1 MGSENMCGKVW
12 LVGAGPGDEE
22 LLTIK
27 AENVLWKADVLVYD
41 HLVGK
46 NIVMKF
52 GVGKKLINVGKTA
65 GNHPIPQE
73 KINRILV
80 EEAEKGKKVV
90 RLKGGDPF
98 LFGRGGEEL
107 MELVRHHIPFEV
119 VPGVTSP
126 LSVPA
131 YNGIPVTHRDYAS
144 SLHIVTGHAG
154 KGRQSSINYKA
165 LVETGGTLVF
175 LMGVTALE
183 AIMRGLIEAGMNPDM
198 PSAILQEGTTAGQKR
213 VAATVGTLAKA
224 ASESDVR
231 PPALIV
237 VGEVCRLAEKLFWY
251 EKLPFM
257 GMRILLTRPKEL
269 ISVMA
274 ERLRSQGAEV
284 L

>member
-90 RLKGGDPF
+90 RLKGG
-98 LFGRGGEEL
+98 
-107 MELVRHHIPFEV
+107 
-119 VPGVTSP
+119 
-126 LSVPA
+126 
-131 YNGIPVTHRDYAS
+131 
-144 SLHIVTGHAG
+144 
-154 KGRQSSINYKA
+154 
-165 LVETGGTLVF
+165 
-175 LMGVTALE
+175 
-183 AIMRGLIEAGMNPDM
+183 
-198 PSAILQEGTTAGQKR
+198 
-213 VAATVGTLAKA
+213 
-224 ASESDVR
+224 
-231 PPALIV
+231 
-237 VGEVCRLAEKLFWY
+237 VGEIGRAHV
-251 EKLPFM
+251 
-257 GMRILLTRPKEL
+257 
-269 ISVMA
+269 
-274 ERLRSQGAEV
+274 
-284 L
+284 